1 MGVIRS
7 IKQELITKVSALPE
21 FNKVYGY
28 ERLNPNGFPAAF
40 ITFAGQEN
48 EFFTNAEN
56 KRVYIYRMLILFQV
70 GNTPL
75 SEVNP
80 EEMEV
85 AEEAIQD
92 LVENAID
99 AVDSDYTLG
108 LDVDVLFVDAV
119 IGTPGYVEYEG
130 GVARSAEVTFRV
142 HSIFVV

>member
-7 IKQELITKVSALPE
+7 IKSELIGKISALPE

-56 KRVYIYRMLILFQV
+56 KRVYIYRLLILFQV

-75 SEVNP
+75 NETNP

-92 LVENAID
+92 LVEDAID

-108 LDVDVLFVDAV
+108 DSTEVLFVDAV
-119 IGTPGYVEYEG
+119 VGEPGYVEYEG
-130 GVARSAEVTFRV
+130 GVARSAEVTLRV
-142 HSIFVV
+142 HSIFLV